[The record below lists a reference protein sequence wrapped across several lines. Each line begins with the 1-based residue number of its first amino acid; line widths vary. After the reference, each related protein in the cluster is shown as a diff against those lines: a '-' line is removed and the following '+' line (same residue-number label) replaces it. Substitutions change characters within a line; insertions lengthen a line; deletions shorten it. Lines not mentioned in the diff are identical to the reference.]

1 MNSVKSAVQSGS
13 GSDGTV
19 GACSTVLG
27 FFLAEAVCCHG
38 FGLQCGHCSP
48 KPASAHWCSAG
59 LVAEVWAVIRVGQL
73 DRRGQ
78 GMDIWMDLTLA
89 LPVFDVASCLTGLG
103 TYLS

>member
-1 MNSVKSAVQSGS
+1 MGQLVLAQQYWGFFWLKLFAVM
-13 GSDGTV
+13 
-19 GACSTVLG
+19 VLG
-27 FFLAEAVCCHG
+27 
-38 FGLQCGHCSP
+38 CSVR
-48 KPASAHWCSAG
+48 SAHWCSAG